1 MIEVPSIR
9 SGADRFAREKA
20 AVRPCEECMWIRG
33 GMVAACVCVWVIGWP
48 RLVRRHSASALT
60 FGASHAVQG
69 TAEGENSKSSVVD
82 LEKRDTQAQ
91 SSHSSFRS
99 NSLRRWLAAYAR
111 QPGRTRFFFSLS
123 NLGASFSAYGHEQT
137 RDFSGTSADQG
148 LPQK

>member
-1 MIEVPSIR
+1 M
-9 SGADRFAREKA
+9 G
-20 AVRPCEECMWIRG
+20 
-33 GMVAACVCVWVIGWP
+33 VIGWP

-137 RDFSGTSADQG
+137 RDFSGKKKKKKKKKREKKKKKKKKKKKS
-148 LPQK
+148 